1 MGHDPSRHRI
11 PVQASDAL
19 RRPPPDGAHC
29 HDVRALRR
37 HRRGRVLVVTERH
50 ADTTSVGHRAG
61 GRVYSRGLDGAGS
74 TFVRLSWSEPI
85 GIGRGHRD
93 DPGEGGPT
101 DVPPLPSGAH

>member
-37 HRRGRVLVVTERH
+37 HRRVRVLVVIARH
-50 ADTTSVGHRAG
+50 PDTTSVGYHAG
-61 GRVYSRGLDGAGS
+61 GRVFSRRLDG
-74 TFVRLSWSEPI
+74 V
-85 GIGRGHRD
+85 
-93 DPGEGGPT
+93 GPT
-101 DVPPLPSGAH
+101 FAWLP